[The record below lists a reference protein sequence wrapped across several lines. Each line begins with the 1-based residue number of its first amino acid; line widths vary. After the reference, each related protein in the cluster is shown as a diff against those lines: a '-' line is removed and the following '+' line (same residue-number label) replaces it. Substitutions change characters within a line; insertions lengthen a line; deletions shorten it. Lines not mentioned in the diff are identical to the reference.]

1 MVCDYPPLQSARPL
15 CYVISDVVR
24 NLSFCA
30 RTSRSGVAPICYT
43 CIMNFEDF
51 FTQSFATASL
61 EGEQVVLEG
70 LRERDSSPEALGAL
84 LASIEECK
92 DYLAEHL
99 PWVDR
104 TDVAD
109 LKKRIRSW
117 ILAEQLSQ
125 GGCWKI
131 LEKNSN
137 SLTGFI
143 MLDVNLKNRSATVSY
158 WLLKKYSGKGYM
170 TEALK
175 LLSLYT
181 FSTLKLNRLEL
192 FASVENAK
200 SAAVASR
207 CGFLEEGIC
216 RDFELKKGIFIDHRR
231 FSKLARDL

>member
-1 MVCDYPPLQSARPL
+1 M
-15 CYVISDVVR
+15 
-24 NLSFCA
+24 
-30 RTSRSGVAPICYT
+30 T
-43 CIMNFEDF
+43 FEDF
-51 FTQSFATASL
+51 FTQSFATITL
-61 EGEQVVLEG
+61 EGSRVVLEG
-70 LRERDSSPEALGAL
+70 LQESDSSPESIKTL
-84 LASIEECK
+84 LASIEGCK
-92 DYLAEHL
+92 DFLAEHL
-99 PWVDR
+99 PWVDG
-104 TDVAD
+104 TDAAD

-117 ILAEQLSQ
+117 VLAEQLSQ

-131 LEKNSN
+131 LEKGSN

-170 TEALK
+170 TESLK

-192 FASVENAK
+192 FASVENVK

-207 CGFLEEGIC
+207 CGFLEEGVC
-216 RDFELKKGIFIDHRR
+216 RDFELKNGIFVDHRR

>member
-1 MVCDYPPLQSARPL
+1 M
-15 CYVISDVVR
+15 
-24 NLSFCA
+24 
-30 RTSRSGVAPICYT
+30 T
-43 CIMNFEDF
+43 FEDF
-51 FTQSFATASL
+51 FTQSFATITL
-61 EGEQVVLEG
+61 EGSRVVLEG
-70 LRERDSSPEALGAL
+70 LQESDSSPESIKTL
-84 LASIEECK
+84 LASIEGYK
-92 DYLAEHL
+92 DFLAEHL
-99 PWVDR
+99 PWVDG
-104 TDVAD
+104 TDAAD

-117 ILAEQLSQ
+117 VLAEQLNQ

-131 LEKNSN
+131 LEKGSN

-170 TEALK
+170 TESLK

-207 CGFLEEGIC
+207 CGFLEEGVC
-216 RDFELKKGIFIDHRR
+216 RDFELKNGIFVDHRR

>member
-1 MVCDYPPLQSARPL
+1 M
-15 CYVISDVVR
+15 
-24 NLSFCA
+24 
-30 RTSRSGVAPICYT
+30 T
-43 CIMNFEDF
+43 FEEF
-51 FTQSFATASL
+51 FTQSFATVSL
-61 EGEQVVLEG
+61 EGSQVVLEG
-70 LRERDSSPEALGAL
+70 LRESDSSPETVETL

-99 PWVDR
+99 PWVDG
-104 TDVAD
+104 TDAID

-117 ILAEQLSQ
+117 VLAEQLSQ

-131 LEKNSN
+131 LEKSSN

-170 TEALK
+170 TESLK

-181 FSTLKLNRLEL
+181 FSTLKLNRMEL
-192 FASVENAK
+192 FASVENEK
-200 SAAVASR
+200 SAAVAFR
-207 CGFLEEGIC
+207 CGFHEEGIC
-216 RDFELKKGIFIDHRR
+216 RDFELKNGIFIDHRR

>member
-1 MVCDYPPLQSARPL
+1 MDIPED
-15 CYVISDVVR
+15 I
-24 NLSFCA
+24 
-30 RTSRSGVAPICYT
+30 
-43 CIMNFEDF
+43 FENH
-51 FTQSFATASL
+51 FTQAFATITL
-61 EGEQVVLEG
+61 EGSQVVLEG
-70 LRERDSSPEALGAL
+70 LQESDSNPESVEALLVA
-84 LASIEECK
+84 IEECK
-92 DYLAEHL
+92 DFLAKHL
-99 PWVDR
+99 PWIDG
-104 TDVAD
+104 TDAAD

-117 ILAEQLSQ
+117 VLAEQLSQ

-131 LEKNSN
+131 LEKCSN

-170 TEALK
+170 TESLK

-181 FSTLKLNRLEL
+181 FSTLKLNRLEF

-207 CGFLEEGIC
+207 CGFREEGIC